1 MLYNF
6 FYDLNDLRGHESVPM
21 AGRGVNRHRNGWLV
35 YDLVKSLSLSSGKLL
50 TLQAMRLGF
59 EIQMS
64 DLSIVYFIY
73 LS

>member
-50 TLQAMRLGF
+50 TLQAVRLRF
-59 EIQMS
+59 ETQIS
-64 DLSIVYFIY
+64 HLSIIY
-73 LS
+73 SIHIS